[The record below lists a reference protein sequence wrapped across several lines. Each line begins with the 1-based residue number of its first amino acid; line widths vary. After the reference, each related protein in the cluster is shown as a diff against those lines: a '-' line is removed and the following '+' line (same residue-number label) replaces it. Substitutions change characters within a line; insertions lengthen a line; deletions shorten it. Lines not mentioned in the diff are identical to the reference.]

1 MSVSRLARLAVIAP
15 AVMLLAAVLG
25 SCGGATPGV
34 AAEVGEDTI
43 TIDEVDQLAG
53 DVCAVQESLPDDA
66 AAPGAQATS
75 GLTARDGALQ
85 SLVLRSIADQ
95 MADDYGLTTDQD
107 YQAQVDQARLQFT
120 GVDEEKVE
128 AALPAYTAI
137 PYFINIMRQVGER
150 NGAATGDEALTE
162 GVRQAQDWQADN
174 PIRTNPMFGSF
185 NIGDQEIESERDDLS
200 FPASSTA
207 KDAEGGSADYFASLP
222 ESQRCG

>member
-15 AVMLLAAVLG
+15 ALMVAAAALG
-25 SCGGATPGV
+25 GCGGATPGV
-34 AAEVGEDTI
+34 AAEVGDDTI

-53 DVCAVQESLPDDA
+53 DVCAVQEDLPEA
-66 AAPGAQATS
+66 SAPQGQATS
-75 GLTARDGALQ
+75 GLRARDGALQ

-107 YQAQVDQARLQFT
+107 YQAQVDQARTQLRS
-120 GVDEEKVE
+120 VDEEKVE
-128 AALPAYTAI
+128 AALPAYTAL
-137 PYFINIMRQVGER
+137 PYFINIMRQVGEQ
-150 NGAATGDEALTE
+150 NGAANTDEALTE
-162 GVRQAQDWQADN
+162 GIRQAQDWQADH

-207 KDAEGGSADYFASLP
+207 KDAAGGSADYFASLP